1 MFLEDMKISAN
12 VGADDTGM
20 HPLHLTAATHAR
32 RWDIMD
38 LLLSFGADIKAR
50 DNQGRLPLHTAAMG
64 DRHQAVELLLKKGA
78 DPNAYRGDGRSALG
92 LMAWKGTSPGSFEL
106 LVRLGDGV
114 VNHVCKD
121 DNATE

>member
-64 DRHQAVELLLKKGA
+64 DRHQAVELLLKKGGRPERLPRRWPQRSWA
-78 DPNAYRGDGRSALG
+78 DG
-92 LMAWKGTSPGSFEL
+92 LERDVAREL
-106 LVRLGDGV
+106 
-114 VNHVCKD
+114 
-121 DNATE
+121 